1 MTIFKITKRHINEHP
16 ELEYYD
22 LGLFAIRVSPD
33 RELMVYETKAV
44 AAKALAYFR
53 KTFK

>member
-1 MTIFKITKRHINEHP
+1 MTIFKITKKHISDHP

-22 LGLFAIRVSPD
+22 LGMFAIRIAND

-53 KTFK
+53 KTFR